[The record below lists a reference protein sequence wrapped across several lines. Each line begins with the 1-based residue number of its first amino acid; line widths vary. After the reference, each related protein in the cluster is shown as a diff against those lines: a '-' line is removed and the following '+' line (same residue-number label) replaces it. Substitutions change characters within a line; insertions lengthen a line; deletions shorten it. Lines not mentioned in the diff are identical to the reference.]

1 MRRHTAGFTLVETA
15 IVLVII
21 GLLIAAVLQGQE
33 LIRSARVRSLIG
45 EQEAIGAAVLG
56 FQDRY
61 RALPGDYNAASSA
74 IACSPACADGNGDGL
89 IEDVGAVPEYI
100 LVWTHLAASGF
111 LNGSFYAASGT
122 SSPAA
127 GNTPTNAFGGHLQVI
142 YDANWGYSINPTPRH
157 NIKTGNQI
165 PVEIVAEIDR
175 KTDDGLPTSG
185 RFQFSPYVANGPGLE
200 WGGTDTS
207 CTTQDFALPDT
218 AWNQATGQP
227 NCGGATLF

>member
-1 MRRHTAGFTLVETA
+1 VRQQPAGFTLVETA

-45 EQEAIGAAVLG
+45 EQDAVSAAVLG

-61 RALPGDYNAASSA
+61 RALPGDYNDASST
-74 IACSPACADGNGDGL
+74 IACSPACASGNGNGR
-89 IEDVGAVPEYI
+89 IEEVGAVPEYI
-100 LVWTHLAASGF
+100 LVWTHLAAAGF
-111 LNGSFYAASGT
+111 LNGSFNAASGT
-122 SSPAA
+122 PSPAA
-127 GNTPTNAFGGHLQVI
+127 DNTPTNAFGGYLQVI
-142 YDANWGYSINPTPRH
+142 FDANWGHSGNSTPRH
-157 NIKTGNQI
+157 NVKTGNQI
-165 PVEIVAEIDR
+165 PVELVADIDR

-185 RFQFSPYVANGPGLE
+185 RFQFSPYVANGPALE

-207 CTTQDFALPDT
+207 CTNQDFALPDT
-218 AWNQATGQP
+218 VWNQASGQS